1 MKRSAWRFGLLWAG
15 SFSVVG
21 LLEFT
26 YHYLDVLASGHHE
39 PFSVPLIEEMTAAYG
54 AAVLFLGAIALVR
67 RARARGWSGWRL
79 FAVYAAILPFFSIAH
94 TTWNSLT
101 RRLVFPL
108 AGLGSYDYGRMPLRY
123 AMEFPMDVLAFTLI
137 MGLAYLFD
145 RYRESRDRELRLAQ
159 VETELTRVRL
169 EALEGQLRPHFL
181 FNVLNTISSV
191 MYEDVAAA
199 DTMLM
204 RLADL
209 LRRTLRRPSGG
220 EIALAA
226 ELETL
231 ELYLAIM
238 QARFGDRLS
247 VAVTTEPSA
256 RRAAVPA
263 LVLQPLVENAL
274 RHGDPGPG
282 MAARIAVRARRDD
295 GRLVLEVEDN
305 GPGIDGTPEQAIGKG
320 VGLANTARRLEQLY
334 GTAQSLRLEN
344 RQEGGARVSV
354 ELPFREAP

>member
-1 MKRSAWRFGLLWAG
+1 MKRRWWRVALLWTAG
-15 SFSVVG
+15 FTVIG

-26 YHYLDVLASGHHE
+26 YHYLDVLTRGRTE
-39 PFSVPLIEEMTAAYG
+39 FPGIKFIEEMTAAYG
-54 AAVLFLGAIALVR
+54 AAVLFVPAIALVR

-79 FAVYAAILPFFSIAH
+79 LAVHATILPFFSVCH
-94 TTWNSLT
+94 TIWNLVT
-101 RRLVFPL
+101 RDVAFPL
-108 AGLGSYDYGRMPLRY
+108 AGLGPYDYGRMPLRF
-123 AMEFPMDVLAFTLI
+123 AMEFPMDLLVFTLI

-159 VETELTRVRL
+159 LETELTRVRL

-199 DTMLM
+199 DTMLA

-209 LRRTLRRPSGG
+209 LRRTLRRPAGG
-220 EIALAA
+220 ETTLAE

-231 ELYLAIM
+231 ELYLDIM
-238 QARFGDRLS
+238 RARFGDRVS
-247 VAVTTEPSA
+247 VEVSADAAV
-256 RRAAVPA
+256 RRAAVPV

-282 MAARIAVRARRDD
+282 MPARIAVRARRDD
-295 GRLVLEVEDN
+295 GRLVLEIEDN
-305 GPGIDGTPEQAIGKG
+305 GPGLAGTPEQAIGAG
-320 VGLANTARRLEQLY
+320 VGLANTTRRLEQLY
-334 GTAQSLRLEN
+334 GAAQHLGLEPGRDGGLRVTV
-344 RQEGGARVSV
+344 A
-354 ELPFREAP
+354 LPYRESA